1 MKIKGN
7 VQKDCLGKK
16 KDKKQS
22 GERVTSKGTQTRY
35 HKRMHTEGDQ
45 SQSPP
50 DTVSKI
56 PRSSDQAQCPPDTA
70 SSK

>member
-1 MKIKGN
+1 MKIKDN
-7 VQKDCLGKK
+7 VQKDCLENR
-16 KDKKQS
+16 DKKQCR
-22 GERVTSKGTQTRY
+22 ERVTSKGTQTRY

-56 PRSSDQAQCPPDTA
+56 PSNSDQAQRPPDTA

>member
-7 VQKDCLGKK
+7 VQKDCLEKR
-16 KDKKQS
+16 DKKQCR
-22 GERVTSKGTQTRY
+22 ERVTSKGTQTRY
-35 HKRMHTEGDQ
+35 HKRVHTEGDQ

-56 PRSSDQAQCPPDTA
+56 PSNSDQAQRPPDTA